1 MAKEKDVLA
10 ALSKVQDP
18 ELGKD
23 LVSLGMV
30 KDIQIEGDQ
39 VAFTVELTTPA
50 CPLRDQIEQEAKEAV
65 ERLDGVGTA
74 SVTFTSNVP
83 SDGRS
88 RGLIERPI
96 RNAIAVASG
105 KGGVGKSTV
114 AVNLAVALAQAGA
127 KVGLLD
133 GDIYGPN
140 VPTMMGVESM
150 PPPEGGKMV
159 PAEAFGV
166 KFVSIAFMVEP
177 GKPLIWR
184 GPMLHSA
191 IRQFIADVSWGELDY
206 LVVDLP
212 PGTGDAPLSLSQS
225 MPLTGTVIV
234 TMPQQVSLDDA
245 QRALEMFRT
254 MEVPILGVVENMSF
268 LKLESGEVV
277 DLFGEGGGTQLAE
290 MAEVPFLGSIP
301 IDPRVREGGDKG
313 TPVVVSHPDSEVGQA
328 LIAVAEQV
336 AAKVSV
342 QDIQQSK
349 VIPIEFIDCWILAT
363 APRVLYSSDHE
374 QRRRYSLPTAG
385 KALSL

>member
-1 MAKEKDVLA
+1 MATEKLVLE
-10 ALSKVQDP
+10 ALSKVEEP

-23 LVSLGMV
+23 LVSLGMI
-30 KDIQIEGDQ
+30 KDLSISGAQI
-39 VAFTVELTTPA
+39 AFTVELTTPA
-50 CPLRDQIEQEAKEAV
+50 CPYRGKIEQEAKEAV
-65 ERLDGVGTA
+65 ERLEGVEEV
-74 SVTFTSNVP
+74 SVALTSNVP

-88 RGLIERPI
+88 RGLIDRPI
-96 RNAIAVASG
+96 KNAIAVASG

-114 AVNLAVALAQAGA
+114 AVNLAASLALAGA

-140 VPTMMGVESM
+140 VPTMMGVDRM
-150 PPPEGGKMV
+150 PPPGEGKLM

-184 GPMLHSA
+184 GPMLHKA
-191 IRQFIADVSWGELDY
+191 IRQFIADVAWGELDY

-225 MPLTGTVIV
+225 MPLTGAVIV

-245 QRALEMFRT
+245 GRALEMFRT
-254 MEVPILGVVENMSF
+254 MDVPILGVVENMSF

-277 DLFGEGGGTQLAE
+277 DLFGQGGGTRLAE
-290 MAEVPFLGSIP
+290 AADVPFLGTIP
-301 IDPRVREGGDKG
+301 IDPRVREGGDQG
-313 TPVVVSHPDSEVGQA
+313 TPIVVSHPDSDVGLA
-328 LIAVAEQV
+328 LTSVAEQI

-342 QDIQQSK
+342 LAFQQSNI
-349 VIPIEFIDCWILAT
+349 IPIEMID
-363 APRVLYSSDHE
+363 
-374 QRRRYSLPTAG
+374 
-385 KALSL
+385 

>member
-1 MAKEKDVLA
+1 MASERSILE
-10 ALSKVQDP
+10 ALSKVQEP

-23 LVSLGMV
+23 LVTLGMV
-30 KDIQIEGDQ
+30 KDIAIDGNQA
-39 VAFTVELTTPA
+39 AFTVELTTPA

-65 ERLDGVGTA
+65 EKIEGIEQA
-74 SVTFTSNVP
+74 SVTLTSNV
-83 SDGRS
+83 SADGRS

-96 RNAIAVASG
+96 KNAIAIASG

-114 AVNLAVALAQAGA
+114 AVNLAVSLARAGA

-140 VPTMMGVESM
+140 VPTMMGVDHM
-150 PPPEGGKMV
+150 PPPAEDKLV

-225 MPLTGTVIV
+225 MPLTGAVIV
-234 TMPQQVSLDDA
+234 TMPQKVSLDDA
-245 QRALEMFRT
+245 VRALEMFRT
-254 MEVPILGVVENMSF
+254 MEVPILGVVENMSY
-268 LKLESGEVV
+268 LELGDGKRV
-277 DLFGEGGGTQLAE
+277 DLFGQGGGIKLAE
-290 MAEVPFLGSIP
+290 AADVPFLGSIP
-301 IDPRVREGGDKG
+301 IDPCVREGGDIG
-313 TPVVVSHPDSEVGQA
+313 TPVVVSHPDLDASLA
-328 LIAVAEQV
+328 LTAVAEQV

-342 QDIQQSK
+342 FNYRQSS
-349 VIPIEFIDCWILAT
+349 VIPIELLD
-363 APRVLYSSDHE
+363 
-374 QRRRYSLPTAG
+374 
-385 KALSL
+385 

>member
-1 MAKEKDVLA
+1 MATEKSVLE

-23 LVSLGMV
+23 LVTLGMV
-30 KDIQIEGDQ
+30 KDISIQGER

-50 CPLRDQIEQEAKEAV
+50 CPLQDQIEQEARVAV
-65 ERLDGVGTA
+65 EKLEGVKQA

-96 RNAIAVASG
+96 KNAIAVASG

-114 AVNLAVALAQAGA
+114 AVNLAVSLARAGA

-140 VPTMMGVESM
+140 VPTMMGVENM
-150 PPPEGGKMV
+150 PPPENDKLV

-191 IRQFIADVSWGELDY
+191 IRQFIADVAWGELDY

-245 QRALEMFRT
+245 ERALEMFRT

-268 LKLESGEVV
+268 LQLESGEVV
-277 DLFGEGGGTQLAE
+277 DLFGQGGGIQLAE
-290 MAEVPFLGSIP
+290 ATDVPFLGSIP

-313 TPVVVSHPDSEVGQA
+313 MPIVVSHPESEVA
-328 LIAVAEQV
+328 LALTSVAEQI

-342 QDIQQSK
+342 ANYKQSS
-349 VIPIEFIDCWILAT
+349 VIPIELID
-363 APRVLYSSDHE
+363 
-374 QRRRYSLPTAG
+374 
-385 KALSL
+385 

>member
-1 MAKEKDVLA
+1 MATEKLVLE
-10 ALSKVQDP
+10 ALSKVEEP

-23 LVSLGMV
+23 LVSLGMI
-30 KDIQIEGDQ
+30 KDLSISGAQI
-39 VAFTVELTTPA
+39 AFTVELTTPA
-50 CPLRDQIEQEAKEAV
+50 CPYRGKIEQEAKEAV
-65 ERLDGVGTA
+65 EKLEGVEEV
-74 SVTFTSNVP
+74 SVALTSNVP

-88 RGLIERPI
+88 RGLVDKPI
-96 RNAIAVASG
+96 KNAIAVASG

-114 AVNLAVALAQAGA
+114 AVNLAASLALAGA

-140 VPTMMGVESM
+140 VPTMMGVDRM
-150 PPPEGGKMV
+150 PPPGEGKLM

-184 GPMLHSA
+184 GPMLHKA
-191 IRQFIADVSWGELDY
+191 IRQFIADVAWGELDY

-225 MPLTGTVIV
+225 MPLTGAVIV

-245 QRALEMFRT
+245 GRALEMFRT
-254 MEVPILGVVENMSF
+254 MDVPILGVVENMSF

-277 DLFGEGGGTQLAE
+277 DLFGQGGGTRLAE
-290 MAEVPFLGSIP
+290 AADVPFLGTIP
-301 IDPRVREGGDKG
+301 IDSRVREGGDQG
-313 TPVVVSHPDSEVGQA
+313 TPIVVSHPDSEVGLA
-328 LIAVAEQV
+328 LTSVAEQI

-342 QDIQQSK
+342 LAFQHSNI
-349 VIPIEFIDCWILAT
+349 IPIEMID
-363 APRVLYSSDHE
+363 
-374 QRRRYSLPTAG
+374 
-385 KALSL
+385 